1 MLPYWVLF
9 LIPVLYAIGDIKKNL
24 QLRKVRNWDN
34 NWYFIIIVI
43 SLMVGFRYQVGG
55 DWDSYLDKLESVSH
69 GFKEA
74 LFESGDPG
82 YNFINWLS
90 LFFGGII
97 FVNFICGLIF
107 TLGLVLFCKNLP
119 FPWLAITVAVP
130 YLVIVVSMGY
140 SRQAVAIG
148 ISMIA
153 LTYLN
158 KNKVRQNIIFSSIAV
173 LFHSSAIIMLPFY
186 ALSIK
191 TKRWILLPLLAVLV
205 FLIYQY
211 LVASKVESF
220 TEGYLYSF
228 YSSAGAKVRVWMNA
242 VPSILFLI
250 FRNKFPISNNEKQ
263 FWTLMSLGGVA
274 TIFVL
279 QVSTSS
285 TAVDRV
291 ALYWIPIQLYVFSW
305 LPLVLRKNL
314 DPKLTTYLIVIY
326 YAVIQFVWLFYA
338 DTAFAWLPYQFYF
351 FGVW

>member
-1 MLPYWVLF
+1 M
-9 LIPVLYAIGDIKKNL
+9 IPALYALGDVKKNF
-24 QLRKVRNWDN
+24 QLRKVTSWDI
-34 NWYFIIIVI
+34 NWYFIITVI

-55 DWDSYLDKLESVSH
+55 DWDSYLDKLESVSF

-74 LFESGDPG
+74 LLESGDPG
-82 YNFINWLS
+82 YNLINWLS
-90 LFFGGII
+90 LFFGGI
-97 FVNFICGLIF
+97 FVVNFVCGLIF
-107 TLGLVLFCKNLP
+107 TLGLVLFCRTLP
-119 FPWLAITVAVP
+119 FPWLAITVAIP

-148 ISMIA
+148 ISMMA
-153 LTYLN
+153 LASLN
-158 KNKVRQNIIFSSIAV
+158 QRKLQQNIIYSSIAV

-191 TKRWILLPLLAVLV
+191 TKRWILLPILAVLGL
-205 FLIYQY
+205 LIYQF
-211 LVASKVESF
+211 LIASKVDSF

-228 YSSAGAKVRVWMNA
+228 YSSSGAKIRVWMNA

-250 FRNKFPISNNEKQ
+250 FRNKFPISNSEKQ
-263 FWTLMSLGGVA
+263 FWTLMALGGIL

-314 DPKLTTYLIVIY
+314 DPKITTYFIVIY
-326 YAVIQFVWLFYA
+326 YAIIQFVWLFYA